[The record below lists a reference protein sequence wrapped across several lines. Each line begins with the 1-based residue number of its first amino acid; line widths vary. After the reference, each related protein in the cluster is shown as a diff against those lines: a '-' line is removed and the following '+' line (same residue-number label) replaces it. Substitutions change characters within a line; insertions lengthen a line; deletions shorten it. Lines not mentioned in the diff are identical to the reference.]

1 MAVESLTINGG
12 SPQTATV
19 HIQGNCVTTNGSA
32 VTFVHPENA
41 VYTKAIQVLV
51 SQYKDRRLLK
61 TIQNSPPFSDGSF
74 FIHGDAC
81 TTVISQL
88 NTQDIDEQD
97 PIQIPQN
104 GISIVDQ
111 CPACNDCNTKW
122 QILQRI
128 QTLQLIIAAYK
139 DNQLVQN
146 TQAKQRWSDMNKL
159 RITQADGCRPAQS
172 MDQRKAF
179 VLPARRLFSQ
189 YKALV
194 QMWNYLADYGNR
206 STKIRYAA
214 GHPQGIALAIQYRTT
229 ECREA
234 NDALRISV
242 KISLISGQVGEDA
255 ADKYIPAGGRLRLY
269 ASDIKAEHQLQSG
282 ATPSDTTGEVTQSDP
297 TDTVTISLASLPE
310 DADAICAA
318 DNIEINALFED
329 LSAISRSGISL
340 NIIPVYKM
348 QSQYPS
354 GTGVTYI
361 CTSNQYYKLQRK
373 ATQLVLNK
381 AVLNTWEINICWYL
395 ISGGKS
401 SLLAQQTKY
410 YSTRLCK
417 VPHNTTYNA
426 DKTVDIQQDAAGFY
440 MKDTTQTAG
449 IRRLQ
454 PALGNN
460 AIFYYDTSTD
470 NRVYVK
476 DSQA

>member
-1 MAVESLTINGG
+1 MSVESLTINGG

-19 HIQGNCVTTNGSA
+19 HIQGNCVTTNGGA

-81 TTVISQL
+81 TTVISQP

-104 GISIVDQ
+104 GISIIDQ

-159 RITQADGCRPAQS
+159 RITQADGCKPAQS

-229 ECREA
+229 ECHKAE
-234 NDALRISV
+234 DELSLSV
-242 KISLISGQVGEDA
+242 NIHLISGQVGEAA
-255 ADKYIPAGGRLRLY
+255 ADKYIPADGRLRLY
-269 ASDIKAEHQLQSG
+269 ASDIKTEHQLQSG
-282 ATPSDTTGEVTQSDP
+282 EMPSDP
-297 TDTVTISLASLPE
+297 TDEITIGLASLPE
-310 DADAICAA
+310 GTDTTCAA
-318 DNIEINALFED
+318 DNIEINARFKG

-354 GTGVTYI
+354 GTGATYI

-381 AVLNTWEINICWYL
+381 DVLNTWEINIRWYL

-401 SLLAQQTKY
+401 SMLAQETKY
-410 YSTRLCK
+410 YSTKLCK
-417 VPHNTTYNA
+417 VPHNTTYKA

-440 MKDTTQTAG
+440 MKDTTQPNG

-460 AIFYYDTSTD
+460 AIFYYDTAT
-470 NRVYVK
+470 NTRVYVK
-476 DSQA
+476 DRQA